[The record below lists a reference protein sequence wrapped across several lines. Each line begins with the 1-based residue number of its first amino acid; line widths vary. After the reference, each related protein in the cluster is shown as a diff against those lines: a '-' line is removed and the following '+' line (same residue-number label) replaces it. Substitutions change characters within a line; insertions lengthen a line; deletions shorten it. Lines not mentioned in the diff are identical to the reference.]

1 MPADETIQ
9 YPIATVDAVILTI
22 EDDQVKVLLHRR
34 DRDPFKG
41 DWALP
46 GGFVHVDEDADA
58 EAAMRRVLAEKVGT
72 NGLYLEQLASYSG
85 PARDPRGWSISITH
99 LALVPRGALEF
110 EGGDVQLAALDAL
123 PDLAFDHARIIA
135 DARARLVGK
144 GSYSTLPASFLPPEF
159 TLGEMQKAYET
170 VLGTQIDQSSFRRKV
185 ADLDLIE
192 ETGET
197 RREGRR
203 RPAKLFRLRDGI
215 GTFDR
220 TLATGLG

>member
-1 MPADETIQ
+1 MPADETIR

-34 DRDPFKG
+34 DRVPFKG

-46 GGFVHVDEDADA
+46 GGFVHVDDDADA
-58 EAAMRRVLAEKVGT
+58 EAAMRRVLAEKVGA

-203 RPAKLFRLRDGI
+203 RPAKLFRLREGI